1 MISYIIGEIK
11 YIGED
16 NFVIENNNIGYFI
29 NSSFNT
35 IKTLEI
41 NNKFKIFTKMNV
53 REDDI
58 SLFGFSSKDELEVFE
73 LLTSVSTI
81 GPKNAIAIL
90 STLNVDKIKL
100 AIVNNDIDTLTK
112 AKGIGKKTA
121 SRIILELVDKVKKM
135 AINDD
140 ISISN
145 QDFDNITSNG
155 EIEVAREAL
164 LNLGYQRN
172 SIDKVLSSLKDSD
185 LSLEEIIKESLKR
198 MI

>member
-1 MISYIIGEIK
+1 MLSYIIGEIK

-41 NNKFKIFTKMNV
+41 NNEFKIFTKMNV

-145 QDFDNITSNG
+145 PDIDNITSNG

-172 SIDKVLSSLKDSD
+172 SIDKVLASLKDSD

>member
-41 NNKFKIFTKMNV
+41 NNEFKIFTKMNV

-198 MI
+198 MV

>member
-16 NFVIENNNIGYFI
+16 SFVIENNNIGYLI

-41 NNKFKIFTKMNV
+41 NNEFKIFTKMNV

-81 GPKNAIAIL
+81 GPKNAIAVL
-90 STLNVDKIKL
+90 STLNADKIKL

-135 AINDD
+135 AINEDLT
-140 ISISN
+140 ISDTKITGSN
-145 QDFDNITSNG
+145 N

-164 LNLGYQRN
+164 VNLGYQRN
-172 SIDKVLSSLKDSD
+172 SIDKVLTSLKDSD
-185 LSLEEIIKESLKR
+185 LSLEEIIKEALKQ

>member
-41 NNKFKIFTKMNV
+41 NNEFKIFTKMNV

-172 SIDKVLSSLKDSD
+172 SIDKVLASLKDSD

-198 MI
+198 II

>member
-41 NNKFKIFTKMNV
+41 NNEFKIFTKMNV

-145 QDFDNITSNG
+145 QDFDDITSNG

-172 SIDKVLSSLKDSD
+172 SIDKVLASLKDSD